1 MQTEGIQMSTT
12 TPVIRRPN
20 RWAVLALLGIAQ
32 LMVVL
37 DATIV
42 NIALPSAQG
51 ALHFSNDNR
60 QWVITAYALAF
71 GSLLLLG
78 GKLGDLFG
86 RKWTLIGGL
95 TGFAIASAIGGLSQ
109 SFGMLV
115 GARAL
120 QGAFGAILAP
130 SALGLLTVTFQGSPD
145 RPKAFG
151 IFSAI
156 AAGGASVGL
165 LLGGVLTQAISWRWS
180 LYVNLFIAVP
190 TAIFAFRLLTNERQ
204 PARPRIDL
212 PGTVLASG
220 GLFALVYGFSNA
232 ETHSWSN
239 PITIVALAASAVL
252 LSGFMLLER
261 RVAHPL
267 LPLHIIWDRA
277 RGGAYAT
284 IALAGSAVFAV
295 FLFLTY
301 YLQQTL
307 GYSPLKTGLAF
318 LPMTAAIVLTS
329 TTVQTKVLH
338 RTGARPLVMSGMALG
353 VIAMLLFTQL
363 TPNGAYITHVLPGL
377 VLTGVG
383 MGCVFAPAFST
394 ATLGVKNS
402 DAGIASA
409 MVNTSQQVGGSVGTA
424 LLSTIF
430 ASAAASFA
438 SGHAHAAGLA
448 SAASIHGYTT
458 AFGWAAGLFAAGV
471 LVAVFILP
479 RDGAA
484 RARAAHEQASS
495 DLKFSLETT

>member
-1 MQTEGIQMSTT
+1 MSPSAPAERTAQS
-12 TPVIRRPN
+12 PN
-20 RWAVLALLGIAQ
+20 RWAVLALLGVAQ

-42 NIALPSAQG
+42 NIALPSAQH
-51 ALHFSNDNR
+51 ALHFSTNSR
-60 QWVITAYALAF
+60 QWVVTAYALAF

-95 TGFAIASAIGGLSQ
+95 TGFAVASAIGGMAT

-120 QGAFGAILAP
+120 QGAFGALLAP

-165 LLGGVLTQAISWRWS
+165 LLGGALTQAISWRWS
-180 LYVNLFIAVP
+180 LYVNLAIAVP
-190 TAIFAFRLLTNERQ
+190 TAILALRLLRNERQ
-204 PARPRIDL
+204 PGRPPIDL
-212 PGTVLASG
+212 PGVAIASG
-220 GLFALVYGFSNA
+220 GLFALVYGFSSA
-232 ETHSWSN
+232 ETTSWSN
-239 PITIVALAASAVL
+239 PVTIAALAISAVL
-252 LSGFMLLER
+252 LSSFVAVER
-261 RVAHPL
+261 RVANPL
-267 LPLHIIWDRA
+267 LPLHIVWDRA

-301 YLQQTL
+301 YLQQNL
-307 GYSPLKTGLAF
+307 GYSPLRTGLAF
-318 LPMTAAIVLTS
+318 LPMTGMIVLTA
-329 TTVQTKVLH
+329 TTVQTRVLP
-338 RTGARPLVMSGMALG
+338 RTGAKPLVATGMTLG
-353 VIAMLLFTQL
+353 LAAMIVFTQL
-363 TPNGAYITHVLPGL
+363 TPHGAYATHVLPGL
-377 VLTGVG
+377 LLVGTG

-394 ATLGVKNS
+394 ATLGVNSS

-438 SGHAHAAGLA
+438 STHAKTAGLA
-448 SAASIHGYTT
+448 GAASIHGYTT
-458 AFGWAAGLFAAGV
+458 AFEWAAALFGIGL
-471 LVAVFILP
+471 LVALVILP
-479 RDGAA
+479 SDGAA
-484 RARAAHEQASS
+484 RARAAQAQTRQ
-495 DLKFSLETT
+495 DLNLSVEPA

>member
-1 MQTEGIQMSTT
+1 MSTT
-12 TPVIRRPN
+12 TPATRRPN

-42 NIALPSAQG
+42 NIALPSAQR

-180 LYVNLFIAVP
+180 LYVNLLIAIP
-190 TAIFAFRLLTNERQ
+190 TAILAFRLLANERQ

-212 PGTVLASG
+212 PGTLLASG

-239 PITIVALAASAVL
+239 PITIVALAASALL

-261 RVAHPL
+261 RVEHPL

-301 YLQQTL
+301 YLQQNL

-318 LPMTAAIVLTS
+318 LPMTAAIVVTS
-329 TTVQTKVLH
+329 TTVQTRVLH
-338 RTGARPLVMSGMALG
+338 RTGARPLVMSGMGLG

-363 TPNGAYITHVLPGL
+363 TPSGAYVSHVLPGL
-377 VLTGVG
+377 ILTGVG

-430 ASAAASFA
+430 ASAASSFT
-438 SGHAHAAGLA
+438 SAHARTAGLA
-448 SAASIHGYTT
+448 SAASIHGYVT
-458 AFGWAAGLFAAGV
+458 AFGWAAGLFAAGL

-484 RARAAHEQASS
+484 RARAAHEKASS

>member
-1 MQTEGIQMSTT
+1 MSTT
-12 TPVIRRPN
+12 QPETRRPN

-42 NIALPSAQG
+42 NIALPSAQR

-95 TGFAIASAIGGLSQ
+95 TGFAVASAIGGLAT

-115 GARAL
+115 AARAL

-180 LYVNLFIAVP
+180 LYVNLLIAIP
-190 TAIFAFRLLTNERQ
+190 TAILAFRLLVNE
-204 PARPRIDL
+204 PHPVRPRLDL

-220 GLFALVYGFSNA
+220 GLFTLVYGFSNA
-232 ETHSWSN
+232 ETHSWTN
-239 PITIVALAASAVL
+239 PITIIALALSL
-252 LSGFMLLER
+252 LLLGGFVAQER
-261 RVAHPL
+261 RAEHPL
-267 LPLHIIWDRA
+267 LPLHIVRDRA

-301 YLQQTL
+301 YLQQNL

-318 LPMTAAIVLTS
+318 LPMTAMIVLTS
-329 TTVQTKVLH
+329 TTVQTRVLH
-338 RTGARPLVMSGMALG
+338 RTGARPLVMGGMTLG
-353 VIAMLLFTQL
+353 AIAMLLFTQL
-363 TPNGAYITHVLPGL
+363 TPDGAYLTHVLPGL
-377 VLTGVG
+377 MLTGVG

-402 DAGIASA
+402 DAGVASA

-438 SGHAHAAGLA
+438 STHAKTAALA
-448 SAASIHGYTT
+448 SEASIHGYMT
-458 AFGWAAGLFAAGV
+458 AFVWAAGLFAAGL
-471 LVAVFILP
+471 LVAMFVLP
-479 RDGAA
+479 KDGAA
-484 RARAAHEQASS
+484 RASAAQEQASS
-495 DLKFSLETT
+495 DLNFSLETT